1 MPIGDRTSPEVV
13 AIARD
18 VVDAAYHVH
27 STLGPG
33 LLESVHEACLEHEL
47 RERGHECKRQLA
59 LPVHYRGIRV
69 ESGFRID
76 RMVDDLLLIEVIAV
90 DQIHPIHKAQI
101 VTYLKLTQLTLGLLI
116 NFNVNLIRD
125 GFVRVPR
132 FGPSA

>member
-1 MPIGDRTSPEVV
+1 MPIGDRTSPEVE

-33 LLESVHEACLEHEL
+33 LLESVYEACLEHEL
-47 RERGHECKRQLA
+47 RERGHEVKRQLA

-76 RMVDDLLLIEVIAV
+76 LMVDDLLLIEVKAV

-125 GFVRVPR
+125 GIVRVPR